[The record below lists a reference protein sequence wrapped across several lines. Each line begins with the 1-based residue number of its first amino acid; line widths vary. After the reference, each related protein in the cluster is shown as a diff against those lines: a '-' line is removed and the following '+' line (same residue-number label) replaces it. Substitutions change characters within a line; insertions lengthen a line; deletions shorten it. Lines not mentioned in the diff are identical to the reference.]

1 MMDVVLPKLGGP
13 QAYACFCET
22 RPHVPAIFATGYGA
36 DIKLLRQARQQGL
49 PILQEPYA
57 PRDLAR
63 KVRETLDQHLLIAA
77 K

>member
-1 MMDVVLPKLGGP
+1 MMDVVLPKLGGT
-13 QAYACFCET
+13 QSSARICET

-36 DIKLLRQARQQGL
+36 DIKFLRQPRQQGL
-49 PILQEPYA
+49 PILQKLYA

-63 KVRETLDQHLLIAA
+63 KVRETLDQHFLIAA